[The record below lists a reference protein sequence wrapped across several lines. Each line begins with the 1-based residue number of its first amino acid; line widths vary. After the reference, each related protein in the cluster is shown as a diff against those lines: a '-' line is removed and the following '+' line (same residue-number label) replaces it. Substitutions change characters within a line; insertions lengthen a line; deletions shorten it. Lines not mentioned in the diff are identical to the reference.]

1 MLGVVVQLSEG
12 GRKKITLMDADN
24 WPLVSA
30 SALPYLPNISQ
41 TPVELS
47 EAQMTTVIDQ
57 FVAAAKRAGLVLT
70 GLNCK
75 PGTVIYCRVL
85 FLIN

>member
-1 MLGVVVQLSEG
+1 MLGVVFNSARVGENHP
-12 GRKKITLMDADN
+12 MDADN

-57 FVAAAKRAGLVLT
+57 LLLQQNEQKRLVLT

-75 PGTVIYCRVL
+75 PGTVIYCRAL
-85 FLIN
+85 FLH